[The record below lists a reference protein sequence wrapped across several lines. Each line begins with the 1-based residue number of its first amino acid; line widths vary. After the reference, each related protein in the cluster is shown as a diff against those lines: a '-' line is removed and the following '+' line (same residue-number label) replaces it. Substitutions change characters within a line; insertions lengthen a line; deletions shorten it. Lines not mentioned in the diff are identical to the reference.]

1 MKKSFCFFFIFIIL
15 LQTLAGCAQTRP
27 AQVVSEEPV
36 ELDWYVNFS
45 WYNTTWGGNAVSDA
59 ITHKTGVTVNFI
71 SPEGSETQTLDAL
84 IAGDKLPDIIT
95 LGWW

>member
-1 MKKSFCFFFIFIIL
+1 MKRSFRCFLFFIII

-27 AQVVSEEPV
+27 AQVVSAEPE

-59 ITHKTGVTVNFI
+59 ITDKTGVTVNFI
-71 SPEGSETQTLDAL
+71 
-84 IAGDKLPDIIT
+84 
-95 LGWW
+95 